1 MKAKIRYLVFFL
13 PRKKYTEAI
22 KKTSSFPKRFLLLFS
37 KNYFLEEVF
46 FVEEVLQLAEVD
58 FFEQEEDF
66 LLEDLQPQ
74 LLICSTARA
83 QNSWSLPE
91 GQPAFCHIK

>member
-1 MKAKIRYLVFFL
+1 M
-13 PRKKYTEAI
+13 
-22 KKTSSFPKRFLLLFS
+22 KRFFTTFS

-58 FFEQEEDF
+58 FLEQEEDF
-66 LLEDLQPQ
+66 LLEDLQLQ
-74 LLICSTARA
+74 LLNCSTARA